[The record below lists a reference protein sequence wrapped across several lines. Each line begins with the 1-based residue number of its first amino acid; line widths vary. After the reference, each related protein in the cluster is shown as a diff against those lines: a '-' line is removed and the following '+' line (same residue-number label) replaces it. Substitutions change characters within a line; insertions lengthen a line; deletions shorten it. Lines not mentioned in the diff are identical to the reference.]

1 MLLINDET
9 LDSADLNVLEEI
21 EIYADKTLK
30 ECIYDLLKD
39 FYDPHLFNFAFM
51 DIVQTAINISQGL

>member
-9 LDSADLNVLEEI
+9 LDSADLNILEEI

-30 ECIYDLLKD
+30 ECIYDKLKD

-51 DIVQTAINISQGL
+51 DIVKTAINISQGL